1 MGANQGNQMDIYIGR
16 RQGKRKG
23 IILGEEGCEEVDFD
37 SEVEWEELRE
47 CWCILGE
54 SERPLL
60 DGAAFI
66 WMLGVFS
73 SQLSQ
78 GRKWIKFLDELFYRS
93 SNFKAI

>member
-1 MGANQGNQMDIYIGR
+1 M
-16 RQGKRKG
+16 
-23 IILGEEGCEEVDFD
+23 DFD
-37 SEVEWEELRE
+37 LEVEWEELRE

-60 DGAAFI
+60 YGAAFI

-93 SNFKAI
+93 SAVSLIAKIFISLEDLFSPLEAFT